1 MDEKI
6 LLFTAASNFT
16 KPGSKDLVARIFMTI
31 DQKSKPKLEHPY
43 MDFGMIMELTLDEN
57 HVLIPKQYSGK
68 LDCRHNI
75 ALVKIPKFQ
84 QARVL
89 AYLTKHEKNERIN
102 ETNQEAYK

>member
-6 LLFTAASNFT
+6 LLFTAASNLT

-68 LDCRHNI
+68 LDCQHNI